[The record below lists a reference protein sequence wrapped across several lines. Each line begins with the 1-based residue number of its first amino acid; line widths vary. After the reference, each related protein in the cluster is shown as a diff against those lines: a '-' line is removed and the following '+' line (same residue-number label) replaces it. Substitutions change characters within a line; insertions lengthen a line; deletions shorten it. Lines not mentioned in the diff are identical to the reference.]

1 MNSHQDNG
9 KVWVSDL
16 NARPEIRSAFPRSQV
31 RFYDTTLRDGEQTVG
46 VVLSPQQKLEIAR
59 KLDEL
64 GISRI
69 EAGFPKVSPEDGEA
83 ITLMR
88 KADLQ
93 AELWGFSRAVR
104 GDVEELVRL
113 GLSATVIESPTSDIK
128 LKAYGLSREEV
139 LKRVTDAVTFA
150 RQNGITVAYFAVDG
164 TRTELDF
171 LKRVYLAALDA
182 GASEI
187 VVVDTIG
194 ACGPEAVEI
203 LVREVCQWVGPNVP
217 VHYHGHNDF
226 GMATACAVAAVR
238 GGASWIQGTIN
249 GMGERAGNADIG
261 EIALALRCLYE
272 VPVAL
277 DLTKVREVSDVVS
290 KASGYTLDAWK
301 PLVGENLF
309 MRKSGAVASQFHI
322 PEAIEPY
329 SSELVNARRRIVLG
343 KKSGLDSID
352 LKARE
357 LGLAVATEQR
367 VTILGAVKKRAITKR
382 GLLTDDE
389 FSEIVRQVSS
399 QTSASKP

>member
-1 MNSHQDNG
+1 
-9 KVWVSDL
+9 VSDL

-59 KLDEL
+59 NLDEL

-83 ITLMR
+83 IALMR
-88 KADLQ
+88 KADLK

-113 GLSATVIESPTSDIK
+113 GLSATVIESPTSNIK

-139 LKRVTDAVTFA
+139 LKRVTDAVSFA
-150 RQNGITVAYFAVDG
+150 RKNGITVAYFAVDG

-309 MRKSGAVASQFHI
+309 MRESGAVASQFHI

-367 VTILGAVKKRAITKR
+367 ATILGAVKKRAIAKR

-399 QTSASKP
+399 QTSASKA